1 MAEYNIKLKV
11 YGKGEHICKKCFH
24 YAFCIYQRGNN
35 PIIECSHFVDQSK
48 EKGHGKWLLAN
59 DGDGKVCSIC
69 GTDYC
74 DLVLPVLEW
83 NFCPNC
89 GAKMESEGEE

>member
-1 MAEYNIKLKV
+1 MSEYISREAVMDALFHEQ
-11 YGKGEHICKKCFH
+11 YGYLCEDAINSIP
-24 YAFCIYQRGNN
+24 AADVVPAVR
-35 PIIECSHFVDQSK
+35 
-48 EKGHGKWLLAN
+48 GKWLLAD

-69 GTDYC
+69 KTDFC

-89 GAKMESEGEE
+89 GAKMDGDH